1 MTASPPVVSQAPAPP
16 QGPGVVPP
24 FPAPPVE
31 GRGVRIGLGLGVGAA
46 VLVLVC
52 GGGLAAAI
60 GLVTVMGKAL
70 NEQAHVV
77 VGDYYSAVRDKR
89 FAEAYDSQC
98 QEVKDQESQAEFTH
112 RFDASNAVTAYRIG
126 DVDLTSVDLNVPVEV
141 TYAGGTTGQVEV
153 HLGQSRDTGEFQV
166 CGLEE

>member
-1 MTASPPVVSQAPAPP
+1 MTAPPVVSQAPAPP

-31 GRGVRIGLGLGVGAA
+31 GRGVRIGWGLGIGAGI
-46 VLVLVC
+46 LVLIC
-52 GGGLAAAI
+52 GGGVAAVV
-60 GLVTVMGKAL
+60 GLVTVAGEAL

-89 FAEAYDSQC
+89 YAEAYDSQC
-98 QEVKDQESQAEFTH
+98 QEVKDQESQAEFAD
-112 RFDASNAVTAYRIG
+112 RFSASNAVTAYQIG
-126 DVDLTSVDLNVPVEV
+126 DVDFTSVDLNVPVEV
-141 TYAGGTTGQVEV
+141 TYSGGTSAQVQV

-166 CGLEE
+166 CGVEE